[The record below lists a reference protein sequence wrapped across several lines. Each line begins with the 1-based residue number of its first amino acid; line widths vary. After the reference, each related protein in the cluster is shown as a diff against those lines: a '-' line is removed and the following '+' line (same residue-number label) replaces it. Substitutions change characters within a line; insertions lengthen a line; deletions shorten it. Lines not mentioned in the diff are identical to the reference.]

1 MSGSPSEVV
10 ANLITGAS
18 SNCQESREHIWWWG
32 VKMDHSS
39 GLDDVSLER
48 YSGQT
53 RSDKQ
58 SHDKDSFTPAAF
70 KSEMVGNWP
79 EKVSGGSLTKALLF
93 ACLGYCL
100 NFSCHYRLDS
110 IIQLK
115 SWLVSLNVPAL
126 LIADNFLLDAHSDQ
140 IHVWSRTH
148 ATKLF
153 LLRIRAEAASQG
165 DQSVASVRWPLPLPR
180 DNPIKLQ
187 LSKFICQENTLHL
200 TSNHYRYPE
209 KNSICC
215 QLDDVQSNIQW
226 PPRVNKWPTLPLT
239 TENGKNLTIKLERE
253 VLVGS

>member
-32 VKMDHSS
+32 IKMDHSS

-58 SHDKDSFTPAAF
+58 SHDKGRIQIGNGWKLAGE
-70 KSEMVGNWP
+70 SERGKFDQGPLICLLGILSQFLMSLQTWFDNSAQVLIGQF
-79 EKVSGGSLTKALLF
+79 ECSGSPDCWQF
-93 ACLGYCL
+93 
-100 NFSCHYRLDS
+100 
-110 IIQLK
+110 
-115 SWLVSLNVPAL
+115 LVRRSR
-126 LIADNFLLDAHSDQ
+126 
-140 IHVWSRTH
+140 WSRTH

-200 TSNHYRYPE
+200 TSNHYRYQD
-209 KNSICC
+209 KDSIWC

>member
-32 VKMDHSS
+32 IKMDRSS
-39 GLDDVSLER
+39 GVDDILLER

-100 NFSCHYRLDS
+100 NFSCRFRLDS

-200 TSNHYRYPE
+200 TSNH
-209 KNSICC
+209 
-215 QLDDVQSNIQW
+215 
-226 PPRVNKWPTLPLT
+226 
-239 TENGKNLTIKLERE
+239 
-253 VLVGS
+253 